1 MNYKNIK
8 FHNNQSDALDAK
20 IKEPQHIDQ
29 ICTVKVNPCNLMPKQ
44 CEHDKL
50 ILTWKS
56 HWNMF

>member
-20 IKEPQHIDQ
+20 IKEPHHKDQ

-44 CEHDKL
+44 CENEKL
-50 ILTWKS
+50 ILIRKS
-56 HWNMF
+56 LWYMF